1 MGMMT
6 NDQIHAPVNAF
17 SAKYLLIILRVS
29 VFLDSPVTACQD
41 QVHLLFPQRF
51 DIILDQLFCLCAPF
65 YLIDGDDPYFQILLS
80 AVGCRTVRDLINTYI
95 FIIGID
101 DSLLLQCRHRVPAS
115 LFAIIQAVI
124 ISEADGL
131 NAPQCQQMCVGRI
144 SLDTVRLVFPHLL
157 RCGQRS
163 FQIHNGHIV
172 RIKDV
177 SHIFEKIAL
186 ILCLIVGLSERRPVI
201 LLLMRSQCHIPCCGN
216 CDRISVTCQSRG
228 AF

>member
-1 MGMMT
+1 MT
-6 NDQIHAPVNAF
+6 NDQIHTPVNAF
-17 SAKYLLIILRVS
+17 SAKYLLVILRIS
-29 VFLDSPVTACQD
+29 IFLDTPVTTGQD
-41 QVHLLFPQRF
+41 QVHILFPQGL
-51 DIILDQLFCLCAPF
+51 DIVLDQLFRLCAPL
-65 YLIDGDDPYFQILLS
+65 YLIDRDYSYFQVPLS
-80 AVGCRTVRDLINTYI
+80 AMGCCTVRDLINTYI

-124 ISEADGL
+124 VSEADGL
-131 NAPQCQQMCVGRI
+131 NTPQCQQMCVGRI
-144 SLDTVRLVFPHLL
+144 SFDTIGLPFPHLL

-201 LLLMRSQCHIPCCGN
+201 LLLMHSQCHIPCCGD
-216 CDRISVTCQSRG
+216 CDHISVTCQSRG